1 MARCVNGTSV
11 KERKRI
17 TRKVT
22 DVTLKN
28 LLGARVKGAA
38 VSLGL
43 LLGNFIGKQN
53 QK

>member
-1 MARCVNGTSV
+1 MAGCVNGTSV

-28 LLGARVKGAA
+28 LLGARVKGSSGISWAY
-38 VSLGL
+38 
-43 LLGNFIGKQN
+43 FRKFHR
-53 QK
+53 